1 MKRTSPRLR
10 KSPAGRFR
18 PGRHR
23 AGLTLAEIAVAAVLV
38 GVMMVATLDGAGA
51 VFRSRHVARQRVGG
65 DRLAWDLMQEIM
77 QAAYEDPVT
86 SGNFGLESGESGGT
100 RAAWDDVDDYDGY
113 TDSPPEDR
121 AGEAIPDASGWSR
134 SVSVAR
140 ADVSDPIAD
149 EVSESGLKRITVTVT
164 SPTGEQFSF
173 STLRARAGLLEFRG
187 PLDDT
192 LVTGIHG
199 RLRLGEGGQTVIDA
213 ATMVNHAKD
222 N

>member
-10 KSPAGRFR
+10 KPPAGRLEPR
-18 PGRHR
+18 RRR
-23 AGLTLAEIAVAAVLV
+23 AGLTLAEIAVAAALV
-38 GVMMVATLDGAGA
+38 GVLMVATLDGAGA

-65 DRLAWDLMQEIM
+65 DRLAWDLMSEIM

-86 SGNFGLESGESGGT
+86 SGGFGLETGESGGT
-100 RAAWDDVDDYDGY
+100 RVAWDDVDDYDGY

-134 SVSVAR
+134 AVSVAR

-164 SPTGEQFSF
+164 SPTGEQFSC

-192 LVTGIHG
+192 FVTGITG

>member
-1 MKRTSPRLR
+1 MKRTSLRLR
-10 KSPAGRFR
+10 ISPTGRLEPR
-18 PGRHR
+18 QRR
-23 AGLTLAEIAVAAVLV
+23 AGLTLAEIAVAAALV
-38 GVMMVATLDGAGA
+38 GVLMVATLDGAGA

-65 DRLAWDLMQEIM
+65 DRLAWDLMSEIM
-77 QAAYEDPVT
+77 QAPYEDPVT
-86 SGNFGLESGESGGT
+86 SGGFGLEAGESGGT

-140 ADVSDPIAD
+140 ARVGNPMADDVSD
-149 EVSESGLKRITVTVT
+149 SGLKRVTVTVT

-192 LVTGIHG
+192 LVTGVSG

-213 ATMVNHAKD
+213 GAVANHAKD
-222 N
+222 D